1 MTTATDRPATDRPAT
16 DRETGDNQDF
26 EWTGTIAAP
35 AEAVLAA
42 LSMPDAISSWWCE
55 TSGSAAVGGAL
66 EMASRSG
73 STVLGVRVEPAEA
86 GQVVWSVE
94 EAPLTPEWVGTKMV
108 FEVEE
113 SGAGATLHFRHQG
126 LTAQCECFDMC
137 QEGWTNALGRL
148 VTFAETGRG
157 TEDRNS
163 FAATKRISAT
173 PQAVLA
179 ALRSPEAITSWW
191 TPTTG
196 SGDAG
201 GTLEVSFF
209 GAKERLVLQVEPAL
223 AGRVAWSV
231 QESARTPDWVGTTIF
246 FDVAEAGDGAMLHFR
261 HQGLTPDLECYD
273 MCDAGWTYYLGSLVS
288 YVELSQIV
296 DTGDNF
302 ASTRTVA
309 ASPDAVLAALRTVEG
324 VSAWWGPA
332 TGAVDAGNTF
342 EVSFLDG
349 RQVIRM
355 DVEPTSHRRVVWC
368 VDSAPLTPDW
378 EGTTIM
384 FEVED
389 TGDGATIH
397 FRHQGL
403 TPELECYDMCHEGWT
418 HYIASLASY
427 VETGRGQP
435 SREKS

>member
-1 MTTATDRPATDRPAT
+1 MTSVTDRT
-16 DRETGDNQDF
+16 ETGEDPRTGRDF
-26 EWTGTIAAP
+26 EWTKTLAAP
-35 AEAVLAA
+35 GEAVLAA
-42 LSMPDAISSWWCE
+42 LSTPDAISSWWCA
-55 TSGSAAVGGAL
+55 TSGSADVGGSL

-73 STVLGVRVEPAEA
+73 SKMLDVRVEPAAA
-86 GQVVWSVE
+86 GQVVWSVR
-94 EAPLTPEWVGTKMV
+94 EAPLTPEWVGTTLV
-108 FEVEE
+108 FEVGEA
-113 SGAGATLHFRHQG
+113 GDGATLHFRHVG
-126 LTAQCECFDMC
+126 LTPQCECFDMC

-163 FAATKRISAT
+163 FQATKRINAS
-173 PQAVLA
+173 PEAVLA

-191 TPTTG
+191 APTTG

-201 GTLEVSFF
+201 GRLEVSFF
-209 GAKERLVLQVEPAL
+209 SGKERLVMQVERAL

-231 QESARTPDWVGTTIF
+231 QRAAGTPDWVGTTIF

-261 HQGLTPDLECYD
+261 HQGLTPELECYG
-273 MCDAGWTYYLGSLVS
+273 MCEAGWTYYLGSLAS
-288 YVELSQIV
+288 YVELRQLEMA
-296 DTGDNF
+296 DTGDSF
-302 ASTRTVA
+302 VSTRTVK
-309 ASPDAVLAALRTVEG
+309 ASPDAVLTALRTTESVTD
-324 VSAWWGPA
+324 WWGPA
-332 TGAVDAGNTF
+332 TGSAEAGGTF
-342 EVSFLDG
+342 EVSFLNG

-355 DVEPTSHRRVVWC
+355 DVEPTSHRRVVWS

-378 EGTTIM
+378 AGTTIV

-389 TGDGATIH
+389 SGDGSTIR

-427 VETGRGQP
+427 VETGQGQP
-435 SREKS
+435 SRERS